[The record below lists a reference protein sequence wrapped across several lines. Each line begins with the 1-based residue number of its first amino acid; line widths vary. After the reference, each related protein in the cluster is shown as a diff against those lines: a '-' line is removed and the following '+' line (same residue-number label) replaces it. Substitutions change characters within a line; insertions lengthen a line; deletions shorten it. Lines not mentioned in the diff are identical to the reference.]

1 MIKIPRAAEL
11 KINVIR
17 VSDVLNIY
25 IQDYSETNKTA
36 EYEDDC
42 STQVMTLH
50 TQINLKHSS
59 CAEYRPILHH

>member
-1 MIKIPRAAEL
+1 MIKIPRAVEL

-36 EYEDDC
+36 EYKDDC
-42 STQVMTLH
+42 STQVMTLY